1 MENKMYSNISNEERI
16 LLESLGLIKVK
27 KPTNTV
33 IENKVIKGIVKC
45 KLCGTIT
52 VQLIKMMRVDGGAWI
67 KQEEIPVS
75 GFIEESLSYEEY
87 NTEVRLCW
95 ACRDELMKKDKQ
107 ELVET
112 IINLYNPS
120 FSRQEIWKM
129 VRKVKEEN
137 KHE

>member
-1 MENKMYSNISNEERI
+1 MYSNISNEERS

-27 KPTNTV
+27 KQANV
-33 IENKVIKGIVKC
+33 VVENKVIKGVIKC

-52 VQLIKMMRVDGGAWI
+52 IQLIKMMRVDGGAWI

-75 GFIEESLSYEEY
+75 ATADETSIYEEY

-95 ACRDELMKKDKQ
+95 ACRDELMKKDKH

-129 VRKVKEEN
+129 VRKVKEESKN
-137 KHE
+137 E